1 MQDEPQ
7 EEMDASRESDEA
19 VQDIRMPQKK
29 KSNLRVEIEGVLQE
43 KGIRIERRITI
54 VCLDTGETHYFDDY
68 PDAMQFMKGK
78 KGRWY
83 LSTPG
88 IKRESG

>member
-1 MQDEPQ
+1 MQKESESAIKDKEAAQ
-7 EEMDASRESDEA
+7 DAE
-19 VQDIRMPQKK
+19 MPQKK
-29 KSNLRVEIEGVLQE
+29 KSKLRAEIEGVLKE
-43 KGIRIERRITI
+43 KGISIERRITI

-83 LSTPG
+83 LATPG
-88 IKRESG
+88 IRRESG

>member
-1 MQDEPQ
+1 MQEEPQ
-7 EEMDASRESDEA
+7 EEQDSSHDGNGA
-19 VQDIRMPQKK
+19 VQDVEMPQKK
-29 KSNLRVEIEGVLQE
+29 KSRLRDEIEGALQD
-43 KGIRIERRITI
+43 KGISVERKITI

-68 PDAMQFMKGK
+68 PDAMQFIKGK

-88 IKRESG
+88 IRRELK

>member
-1 MQDEPQ
+1 MQEEPQ
-7 EEMDASRESDEA
+7 EELNSSHESDEA
-19 VQDIRMPQKK
+19 VQDIEMPQKK
-29 KSNLRVEIEGVLQE
+29 KSRLRAEIEGVLQE
-43 KGIRIERRITI
+43 KGISVERRVTI

-83 LSTPG
+83 LATPG
-88 IKRESG
+88 IRRELK